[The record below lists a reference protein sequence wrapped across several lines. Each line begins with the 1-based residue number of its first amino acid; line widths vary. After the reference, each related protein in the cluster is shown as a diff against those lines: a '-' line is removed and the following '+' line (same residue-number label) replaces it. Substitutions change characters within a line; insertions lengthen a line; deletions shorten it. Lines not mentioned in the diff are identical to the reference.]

1 MNAFQVM
8 DWYRKEV
15 IQFEYIK
22 EWYKGFLCWHQVA
35 FFTYLH
41 HNSQSLIIIFVNW
54 TQLLEFIYNLVI
66 YQLAPANEMV
76 QAILIMQGCQMTL
89 PLGKV
94 ARYDI
99 TIYQRVVAQRIKGCF
114 VSFSFWW
121 TRVQFHAIRIR

>member
-1 MNAFQVM
+1 M
-8 DWYRKEV
+8 
-15 IQFEYIK
+15 
-22 EWYKGFLCWHQVA
+22 
-35 FFTYLH
+35 
-41 HNSQSLIIIFVNW
+41 NW

-99 TIYQRVVAQRIKGCF
+99 TIYNISFLGSSVLKMGQLRYHINNPGLQRLK
-114 VSFSFWW
+114 
-121 TRVQFHAIRIR
+121 IRI